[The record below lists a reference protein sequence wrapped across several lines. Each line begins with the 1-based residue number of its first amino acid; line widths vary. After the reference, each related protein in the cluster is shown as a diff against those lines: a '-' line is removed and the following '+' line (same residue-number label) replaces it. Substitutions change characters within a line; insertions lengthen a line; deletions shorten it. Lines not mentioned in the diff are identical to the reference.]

1 MKKSKDHIHTKH
13 IILVLYIFL
22 LWGIVFWWSQITKRG
37 KLQDFYNTQ
46 SQNQLTETGMYAGL
60 PSRIQNELD
69 KIIAYNAI
77 QNKDYDKAIQSIH
90 SQDSE
95 SYYTLGAIKT
105 LQAYNEALSS
115 SLSWLQKA
123 RYLIDEAFKDFDT
136 ADKIK
141 LNNTLDTYIQQNKSL
156 SEQLSVVIN
165 IKTCYG
171 EYSYTISA
179 LQNFSNT
186 LEQIK
191 ERLKEEEKVLNKNS
205 KIDEKCKDNL
215 QNINNTS
222 QQQVVNLQ
230 KQINGFNKQYKT
242 NLTQSIKQPIECLEQ
257 NVTDIS
263 PLILDAG
270 KGVEEFDNNHE
281 NTIETL
287 KSGDK
292 DALKELCNF
301 AKDDS
306 QINEKIE
313 NSLSKLMKQLQN
325 NLEKKEDWNE
335 SEEDI
340 SKPSWETQYK
350 SIFEEEELELLRE
363 IENNNESLI
372 QQIQNIKWEWK
383 YRAET
388 LLDQLFNSFYGHTGD
403 FQNLLKKEVNWNQR

>member
-1 MKKSKDHIHTKH
+1 M
-13 IILVLYIFL
+13 
-22 LWGIVFWWSQITKRG
+22 
-37 KLQDFYNTQ
+37 
-46 SQNQLTETGMYAGL
+46 
-60 PSRIQNELD
+60 
-69 KIIAYNAI
+69 
-77 QNKDYDKAIQSIH
+77 
-90 SQDSE
+90 
-95 SYYTLGAIKT
+95 
-105 LQAYNEALSS
+105 
-115 SLSWLQKA
+115 QKA

-325 NLEKKEDWNE
+325 NLEKKED
-335 SEEDI
+335 
-340 SKPSWETQYK
+340 
-350 SIFEEEELELLRE
+350 
-363 IENNNESLI
+363 
-372 QQIQNIKWEWK
+372 
-383 YRAET
+383 
-388 LLDQLFNSFYGHTGD
+388 
-403 FQNLLKKEVNWNQR
+403 